1 MPGSRFHDVHRPAST
16 STAVSRRAKTPRIR
30 PNRRE
35 AREPIPWLLLTGI
48 LLVALTMRAPI
59 IAIAPSLS
67 EVRTGLDIGPGTA
80 GLFTTI
86 PVLCFGLGTPLV
98 LSLVRRSGI
107 ENAVLIGLAGTLVG
121 GIVRSTG
128 PISVALL
135 GTLLMGLSIT
145 IGNVVIPVFI
155 GRDFPTATTLVT
167 ASYSSALNVG
177 AMLASTL
184 SAPLTALVG
193 WRFSLAAWGLFA
205 VLAATVWRVAV
216 RRPGAQETGG
226 PLEAGVP
233 PEAEVVPAQ
242 MLPPLWRRPLV
253 VGMIVA
259 FAGQSFSY
267 YGVSAWLPT
276 LLHDDLGLSAG
287 AAGASSSIF
296 QVIALLG
303 AFAVPG
309 MLARGLSARFALLAV
324 CTSWICLPLGLALAP
339 SGWPLWCFFGGAA
352 QGGGFTVIFSVV
364 VARAVS
370 VHDSRRMSAA
380 VQGFGY
386 CLGAT
391 GPFAVGFIHSIAG
404 GWVTPMLFVAAVI
417 ALMAVAGSIAIG
429 SRPTTH
435 TSHARP
441 ASRPHPR

>member
-1 MPGSRFHDVHRPAST
+1 M
-16 STAVSRRAKTPRIR
+16 
-30 PNRRE
+30 
-35 AREPIPWLLLTGI
+35 LLSGI

-67 EVRTGLDIGPGTA
+67 DVRGGLDIGPGTA

-98 LSLVRRSGI
+98 LGLVRRSGL
-107 ENAVLIGLAGTLVG
+107 ENAVLIGLAGTLIG

-177 AMLASTL
+177 SMLASTL
-184 SAPLTALVG
+184 GAPLTALVG
-193 WRFSLAAWGLFA
+193 WRLSLAAWGLFA
-205 VLAATVWRVAV
+205 VLAAVVWRTAMRGQVRQASEL
-216 RRPGAQETGG
+216 RRPGVDAAAEPPATEVG
-226 PLEAGVP
+226 PEALEADP
-233 PEAEVVPAQ
+233 LPREEASPA
-242 MLPPLWRRPLV
+242 PLWRRPLV
-253 VGMIVA
+253 LGMIVA

-267 YGVSAWLPT
+267 YGISAWLPT
-276 LLHDDLGLSAG
+276 LLHDDLGLSPG

-296 QVIALLG
+296 QVVALLG
-303 AFAVPG
+303 AFAVPA
-309 MLARGLSARFALLAV
+309 MLARGLSTRFALLAV
-324 CTSWICLPLGLALAP
+324 CAGWISLPLGLALAP
-339 SGWPLWCFFGGAA
+339 SLWPLWCFFGGAA

-364 VARAVS
+364 VARAIS
-370 VHDSRRMSAA
+370 VPDSRRMSAA

-386 CLGAT
+386 SLGAT
-391 GPFAVGFIHSIAG
+391 GPFVVGFIHSVAG
-404 GWVTPMLFVAAVI
+404 GWVTPMLFVAGVI
-417 ALMAVAGSIAIG
+417 VLMALAGSVAIG
-429 SRPTTH
+429 PQHRATRT
-435 TSHARP
+435 
-441 ASRPHPR
+441 